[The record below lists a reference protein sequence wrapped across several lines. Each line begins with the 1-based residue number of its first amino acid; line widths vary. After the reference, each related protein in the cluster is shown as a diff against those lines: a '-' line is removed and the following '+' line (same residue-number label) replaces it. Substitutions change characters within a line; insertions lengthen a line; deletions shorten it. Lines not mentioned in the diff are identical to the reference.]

1 MAQLEQIL
9 AHNEEFVESGAYA
22 EFFTDKFPDR
32 RLAIL
37 SCMDTRMI
45 KLLPAALGLK
55 NGDAKLIKNAGA
67 VVSHPWGSV
76 MRSLLVAVLELHVEE
91 IMVVAHHDCGMRGM
105 NPDTFLN
112 KTGEFGI
119 PEDRITTLRN
129 AGIGLDNWL
138 TGFTDVEDSVRH
150 TVDMIRRHPLMPDYI
165 PVHGLV
171 IHPTTG
177 KLALIVDGKTEC
189 AVNPA

>member
-1 MAQLEQIL
+1 MSQLEQIL

-76 MRSLLVAVLELHVEE
+76 MRSQQVAVLE
-91 IMVVAHHDCGMRGM
+91 
-105 NPDTFLN
+105 
-112 KTGEFGI
+112 
-119 PEDRITTLRN
+119 
-129 AGIGLDNWL
+129 
-138 TGFTDVEDSVRH
+138 
-150 TVDMIRRHPLMPDYI
+150 
-165 PVHGLV
+165 
-171 IHPTTG
+171 
-177 KLALIVDGKTEC
+177 
-189 AVNPA
+189 